1 MRNYLKFG
9 AKCAHHHAVF
19 YVKFACFDENRG
31 GICGR
36 NKRRIMN
43 QYKVLAF
50 GITRQLLGGKEAMIE
65 VDGNTVGALRQ
76 ALSLRFPELN
86 GLNSLYI
93 AVNSGYSEEGQVL
106 SPEDEIALIP
116 PVSGG

>member
-1 MRNYLKFG
+1 MSY
-9 AKCAHHHAVF
+9 
-19 YVKFACFDENRG
+19 DELT
-31 GICGR
+31 
-36 NKRRIMN
+36 MN

-50 GITRQLLGGKEAMIE
+50 GITRQLLGARDAVID

-76 ALSLRFPELN
+76 ALATRFPEIK

-93 AVNSGYSEEGQVL
+93 AVNSSYSEEEQIL
-106 SPEDEIALIP
+106 NPEDEIALIP